1 MREETWLK
9 IRVYTTENYL
19 DLELKATV
27 NKEVLFQQLDAGNTI
42 MAELLNGND
51 IILNTLNI
59 VGIEIVNEMPP
70 IQN

>member
-1 MREETWLK
+1 MK

-19 DLELKATV
+19 DLELRATV

-42 MAELLNGND
+42 MAELISGND

>member
-1 MREETWLK
+1 MK
-9 IRVYTTENYL
+9 IRVYTIENYL

>member
-1 MREETWLK
+1 MK

-27 NKEVLFQQLDAGNTI
+27 SKDVLLQQIDAGNTI
-42 MAELLNGND
+42 MAELINGND

-59 VGIEIVNEMPP
+59 IGIEIVNEMPP